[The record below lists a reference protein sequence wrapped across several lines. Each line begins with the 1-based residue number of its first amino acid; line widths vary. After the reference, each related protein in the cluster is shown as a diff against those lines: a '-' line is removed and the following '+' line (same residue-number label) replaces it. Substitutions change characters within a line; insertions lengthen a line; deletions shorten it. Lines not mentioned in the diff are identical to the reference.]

1 MTDSD
6 PGAKARAEL
15 NDDKRE
21 KALVTILFSD
31 VVGSTS
37 YYEKY
42 GDTAGMALVDRHT
55 YIASRTFDEY
65 NGTIVKTIGDGVM
78 AVFTD
83 AAKAVRAAVDMQR
96 SMMLLNEHLP
106 QRERIQLRIGINQ
119 GIGFRRGEDV
129 FGDVVNFAA
138 RITKISVPGQVIISQ
153 GVYDAVRKQP
163 DIVCHPLGDPEVKG
177 KSNREE
183 LYEVIYTDPDSYKV
197 LRAQVTQAIKVGDLV
212 TRPERSAAEKVFAAA
227 AAAPAPTPAPA
238 PSAAPAPVI
247 AENAIVSH
255 YKLLEKVGSGGMGTV
270 YRAEDTNIGRKVA
283 VKFLDRKLMLADE
296 AAVERFRRE
305 ARTASALNHP
315 NICRIYEIDE
325 AQGMHYIVM
334 ELLEGQTLRQFMQ
347 KQRLPLMRLLDIA
360 IDVSSALAS
369 AHYQDIVHRDIKP
382 ENIFITARGSAK
394 LLDFGL
400 AKLNPLRPWPSGEAE
415 TAEAPAERQL
425 TSAGI
430 SLGTVPCM
438 SPEQARGEDLD
449 HRTDIFSLGTV
460 LYEMATGLQPFRGS
474 TPAVI
479 FDGILNRAPTPVSQI
494 APELP
499 PQLQNVI
506 AKAMEKVRELRYQST
521 AQLAADLKVLR
532 RDAGIAVE
540 APLMPVRAANLPTAK
555 ITQPVAAVAAPAA
568 PSAFQRLAA
577 NMHVRIGAVAAVVAA
592 IVLGFLA
599 LTSRPSEQEAKPQ
612 PPLVTTR
619 PAAVVMPPPPAPEPE
634 LKADEETLKL
644 IAVADAAEA
653 QGDFATSLAAQ
664 EQFLRDRSENHFV
677 RNHYAR
683 TLAHTK
689 RFPEA
694 LTQYRMVLA
703 AAPDDLD
710 ALIGAAKVTSWQGD
724 LEGALRRFDEVLAKH
739 PQNYDAAVGR
749 AFTLMWMRRAVEAR
763 EAFRQLAEKN
773 PHDTEVANALK
784 SLAE

>member
-1 MTDSD
+1 MQAAMTDSD

-15 NDDKRE
+15 DDDKRE

-55 YIASRTFDEY
+55 YIASRTFQEY
-65 NGTIVKTIGDGVM
+65 DGRILKTIGDGVM

-83 AAKAVRAAVDMQR
+83 ATKAVRAAVDMQR

-119 GIGFRRGEDV
+119 GIAFRRGEDI
-129 FGDVVNFAA
+129 FGDAVNFAA
-138 RITKISVPGQVIISQ
+138 RITKISVPGQVIIAQ
-153 GVYDAVRKQP
+153 GVYEAVRKQP

-177 KSNREE
+177 KANREV
-183 LYEVIYTDPDSYKV
+183 LFEVIYTDPDSYKV
-197 LRAQVTQAIKVGDLV
+197 LRAQVTQAIKQGDLV
-212 TRPERSAAEKVFAAA
+212 ERPQQSAVEQVFAA
-227 AAAPAPTPAPA
+227 AAAPAPAP
-238 PSAAPAPVI
+238 PSKPVI
-247 AENAIVSH
+247 AENTTVSH
-255 YKLLEKVGSGGMGTV
+255 YRLLEKVGSGGMGTV

-283 VKFLDRKLMLADE
+283 VKFLDRKLMQADE

-325 AQGMHYIVM
+325 EQGMHYIVM
-334 ELLEGQTLRQFMQ
+334 ELLEGQTLRQLLQ
-347 KQRLPLMRLLDIA
+347 KQRPPLMRLLDIA
-360 IDVSSALAS
+360 IDVSSALAA

-382 ENIFITARGSAK
+382 ENIFITPRGSAK

-400 AKLNPLRPWPSGEAE
+400 AKLNPLRPWPTAEAE
-415 TAEAPAERQL
+415 TSETHGERQL
-425 TSAGI
+425 TSVGT

-460 LYEMATGLQPFRGS
+460 LYEMATGLQPFRGN
-474 TPAVI
+474 TPAIV
-479 FDGILNRAPTPVSQI
+479 FDGILNRAATPVSQI
-494 APELP
+494 SPELP
-499 PQLQNVI
+499 RQLQNVI
-506 AKAMEKVRELRYQST
+506 AKAMEKDRELRYQST

-532 RDAGIAVE
+532 RDAGIAAEAPVMPARTASARTMKVEPPAPTATVE
-540 APLMPVRAANLPTAK
+540 AP
-555 ITQPVAAVAAPAA
+555 
-568 PSAFQRLAA
+568 SGAFGRLAR
-577 NMHVRIGAVAAVVAA
+577 NMYVRIGAGAALLAAV
-592 IVLGFLA
+592 VLGFLA
-599 LTSRPSEQEAKPQ
+599 LTSPPEQPQAKAQ
-612 PPLVTTR
+612 PPLAATS
-619 PAAVVMPPPPAPEPE
+619 PAAVIMPPPPAPEPE
-634 LKADEETLKL
+634 PKADEETVKL
-644 IAVADAAEA
+644 LAVADAAEA
-653 QGDFATSLAAQ
+653 QGDFATSLAVQ
-664 EQFLRDRSENHFV
+664 EQFLRDRSENHIV

-683 TLAHTK
+683 SLAHTK
-689 RFPEA
+689 RFAEA
-694 LTQYRMVLA
+694 MTQYRMVLT
-703 AAPDDLD
+703 AAPDDLE

-739 PQNYDAAVGR
+739 QHNYDAEVGR

-763 EAFRQLAEKN
+763 EAFRHIAEKN
-773 PHDTEVANALK
+773 PNDTEVANALK
-784 SLAE
+784 NLPE